1 MLISGDQG
9 KQKKRQ
15 CEYKARCERF
25 KKSLKLPGRSVRFH
39 VTLTLILNKQ
49 NCLVVTSLLNINHIF
64 TLMHYL
70 KNISR
75 CGRI

>member
-25 KKSLKLPGRSVRFH
+25 KKSLKLPGRSIRFH
-39 VTLTLILNKQ
+39 VTPTSILNKQ
-49 NCLVVTSLLNINHIF
+49 NCPFVTSLLIINFIY
-64 TLMHYL
+64 TLMLIFDKYITL
-70 KNISR
+70 R
-75 CGRI
+75 